1 MSATA
6 SKTEAAAAGPAST
19 AAPAPA
25 PVAAKPGRGRFIAL
39 GVLLVVA
46 CGGGLYYNH
55 SRHFEDTD
63 DAQVDGDISAVSPK
77 VAGSLRAIFVKE
89 NQHVNAGDPI
99 AEIDPADFEVAV
111 AQAKAQVSTAE
122 AQLRA
127 EEPGVAITETTN
139 DVALATT
146 SSDVGSARADLAGA
160 EATLKQTEAQ
170 LVQSQA
176 NEKLAITDLE
186 RSKAL
191 IASGSISSAE
201 LDQRTAAADAARAAT
216 LALIDART
224 AAAERVNQARSRLAA
239 SSSRVTEVQRNGPR
253 QVVTRRA
260 SVEIRQA
267 SLDLARAQ
275 LRQAELNLSYTKIL
289 APVSGIIGKKSISVG
304 DRVQPG
310 QQLVAITQVDRLWVT
325 ANFRETQLKHIRPGQ
340 PVSVHVD
347 ALDAELTG
355 TVESIGGATGSRY
368 SLLPPEN
375 ATGNYVKVVQ
385 RIPVRIALTPDQP
398 GLDALRPG
406 LSVEPEVKVR

>member
-1 MSATA
+1 MTATAAKSEAPGAETA
-6 SKTEAAAAGPAST
+6 SKA
-19 AAPAPA
+19 
-25 PVAAKPGRGRFIAL
+25 PGRRKFVAL
-39 GVLLVVA
+39 AVLVA
-46 CGGGLYYNH
+46 VAVGGGAYYNH
-55 SRHFEDTD
+55 SRNFEETD

-77 VAGSLRAIFVKE
+77 VSGNLRSVLVVE
-89 NQHVNAGDPI
+89 NQHVNAGDVL

-111 AQAKAQVSTAE
+111 AQARAQVSTAE

-127 EEPGVAITETTN
+127 EEPGIAMTETTN

-160 EATLKQTEAQ
+160 EATLKQTDAQ
-170 LVQSQA
+170 LIQSQA
-176 NEKLAITDLE
+176 NERLAVLDLE

-201 LDQRTAAADAARAAT
+201 LDQRTAGADAARAAT
-216 LALIDART
+216 AAITQARM
-224 AAAERVNQARSRLAA
+224 AASERVNQARSRLAA

-253 QVVTRRA
+253 QVTTRRA

-275 LRQAELNLSYTKIL
+275 LRQAELNLSYTKIV
-289 APVSGIIGKKSISVG
+289 APVAGLIGKKSISMG

-310 QQLVAITQVDRLWVT
+310 QQLVAITQADRLWVT
-325 ANFRETQLKHIRPGQ
+325 ANFRETQLKRIHTGQ
-340 PVSVHVD
+340 PVSLHVD
-347 ALDAELTG
+347 ALDADLTG

-385 RIPVRIALTPDQP
+385 RVPVRIALTPGQS
-398 GLDALRPG
+398 GLETLRPG
-406 LSVEPEVKVR
+406 LSVEPQVKVR